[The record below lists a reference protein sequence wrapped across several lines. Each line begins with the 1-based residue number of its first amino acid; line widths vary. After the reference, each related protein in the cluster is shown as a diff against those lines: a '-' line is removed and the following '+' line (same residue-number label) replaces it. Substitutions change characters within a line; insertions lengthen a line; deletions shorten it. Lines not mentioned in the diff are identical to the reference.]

1 MPFVPPNQEET
12 DARELARA
20 LLSALA
26 LPADHASLKW
36 AERAYRTVLDG
47 QSCAILPAAEAPA
60 MDAVVGPPDQIQTPL
75 VLRRS
80 ADEALLYLRH
90 MDELEAGLAKSV
102 LQLAVRRAEPWSL
115 DAAKDIAAADH
126 LNEEQADAL
135 RRLAERSFMILTGG
149 PGTGKTYTLNSL
161 LKYAVAAGALAPAQ
175 IRLVAPTGRAARR
188 IADGLAALRQ
198 QPAFTDLVEPQT
210 IHSLLYEPEAF
221 DGMQLLVV
229 DESSMVDLMLFN
241 EVIDKLP
248 AGCSLVLVGDPN
260 QLPSVEVGSVLADLC
275 EALALSPNKVELVRQ
290 VRSKDAPEIMRFA
303 ESVLG
308 GKGRD
313 AVALVTPTPEAVI
326 EHVLPAFTAL
336 RDKARAGDVE
346 GSMALVDEVR
356 VLCSHVRGPLGA
368 ETLSR
373 LIAEKLGIRVSPP
386 GPGSL
391 IMVTR
396 NDRRGTGLSNGDVG
410 VMVGELVY
418 FRGNPV
424 GFDLNRL
431 PEFASAFATT
441 IHKAQGSEYGH
452 AVVVLGSS
460 QREGFLNRQLIYTGI
475 TRARRQ
481 VTLVAD
487 RADFLAACAREVPR
501 ASGLKQ
507 RLV

>member
-1 MPFVPPNQEET
+1 MSNPSIKQEAT
-12 DARELARA
+12 DARELALA
-20 LLSALA
+20 LLSALG
-26 LPADHASLKW
+26 LPPDHASFAW
-36 AERAYRTVLDG
+36 AETAYRAVLDG
-47 QSCAILPAAEAPA
+47 QSCAMLKASPGL
-60 MDAVVGPPDQIQTPL
+60 DAIVGTVDQQDTPL
-75 VLRRS
+75 VLRGT
-80 ADEALLYLRH
+80 AAEPLLYLRH
-90 MDELEAGLAKSV
+90 MDELEAGLARSV
-102 LQLAVRRAEPWSL
+102 LQLAVRREEPWSL
-115 DAAKDIAAADH
+115 ASAKAIAQADQ
-126 LNEEQADAL
+126 LNEEQAEAL
-135 RRLAERSFMILTGG
+135 SRLAERAFMILTGG

-161 LKYAVAAGALAPAQ
+161 LKYAVQAGGLSPAQ

-188 IADGLAALRQ
+188 IADGLAELRK
-198 QPAFTDLVEPQT
+198 QPAFAELVEPQT

-275 EALALSPNKVELVRQ
+275 EAPALLPNKVQLIRQ

-308 GKGRD
+308 GQGRES
-313 AVALVTPTPEAVI
+313 VSLVTPTPEAVV
-326 EHVLPAFTAL
+326 ELVLPAFTAL

-346 GSMALVDEVR
+346 GTLALVDEVR

-373 LIAEKLGIRVSPP
+373 LIAEYLGVRVNPP
-386 GPGSL
+386 GSGSL

-410 VMVGELVY
+410 VMVGDLVH
-418 FRGNPV
+418 FRGYAA

-431 PEFASAFATT
+431 PEYTSAFATT

-487 RADFLAACAREVPR
+487 RADFLAACVHDVPR

-507 RLV
+507 RLI

>member
-1 MPFVPPNQEET
+1 MPIAHHNQEET
-12 DARELARA
+12 DAQELAKA
-20 LLSALA
+20 LLAALGA
-26 LPADHASLKW
+26 PADHPSLKW
-36 AERAYRTVLDG
+36 AETAYRAVLDG
-47 QSCAILPAAEAPA
+47 QSCAELKEVPAL
-60 MDAVVGPPDQIQTPL
+60 DLIVGTFDQLETPL
-75 VLRRS
+75 VLRAS
-80 ADEALLYLRH
+80 GPKPLLYLRH
-90 MDELEAGLAKSV
+90 MEELEEGLAKSV
-102 LQLAVRRAEPWSL
+102 LQLAVQRAEPWSL
-115 DAAKDIAAADH
+115 AAAKDIAAADS
-126 LNEEQADAL
+126 LNPEQAEAL
-135 RRLAERSFMILTGG
+135 QRLAQRSFMILTGG

-161 LKYAVAAGALAPAQ
+161 LKYAVAAGELSPAQ

-198 QPAFTDLVEPQT
+198 QPAFADLVEPQT

-241 EVIDKLP
+241 EVINKLP

-275 EALALSPNKVELVRQ
+275 ESPALLPNKVQLVRQ

-303 ESVLG
+303 DSVLG
-308 GKGRD
+308 GQGRET
-313 AVALVTPTPEAVI
+313 VELVSPTPEAVI
-326 EHVLPAFTAL
+326 EFVGPAFTAL
-336 RDKARAGDVE
+336 RDKARSGDVE
-346 GSMALVDEVR
+346 GTLALVDEVR

-373 LIAEKLGIRVSPP
+373 LIAEEMGIRANPP
-386 GPGSL
+386 GSGSL

-410 VMVGELVY
+410 VMVGDLVH
-418 FRGNPV
+418 FRGYAA

-431 PEFASAFATT
+431 PEYTSAFATT

-460 QREGFLNRQLIYTGI
+460 QRQGFLNRQLIYTGI
-475 TRARRQ
+475 TRARKK

-487 RADFLAACAREVPR
+487 RADFLAACIREVPR
-501 ASGLKQ
+501 ASGLQQ
-507 RLV
+507 RLI

>member
-20 LLSALA
+20 LLSALH
-26 LPADHASLKW
+26 LPADHPSLKW
-36 AERAYRTVLDG
+36 AERAYRSVLDG
-47 QSCAILPAAEAPA
+47 QSCAILTAAEAPA
-60 MDAVVGPPDQIQTPL
+60 LDAIIGAPDQTATPL

-90 MDELEAGLAKSV
+90 MDELEAGLARSV
-102 LQLAVRRAEPWSL
+102 LQLAVKREEPWSQE
-115 DAAKDIAAADH
+115 AAKDIAQADG
-126 LNEEQADAL
+126 LNVEQADAL
-135 RRLAERSFMILTGG
+135 KRLAERSFMILTGG

-161 LKYAVAAGALAPAQ
+161 LKYAVAAGALSPAQ

-188 IADGLAALRQ
+188 IADGLANLRQ
-198 QPAFTDLVEPQT
+198 QPAFAELVEPQT

-241 EVIDKLP
+241 QVIDKLP
-248 AGCSLVLVGDPN
+248 AGCSLVLVGDPD

-275 EALALSPNKVELVRQ
+275 EAPALAPNKVQLVRQ

-303 ESVLG
+303 ASVLG
-308 GKGRD
+308 GEGRD
-313 AVALVTPTPEAVI
+313 AVALVTPTPEAVADL
-326 EHVLPAFTAL
+326 VLPAFTAL
-336 RDKARAGDVE
+336 CDKARAGDVA
-346 GSMALVDEVR
+346 GTLALVDEVR

-410 VMVGELVY
+410 VMVEGLVY
-418 FRGNPV
+418 FRGHAA

-431 PEFASAFATT
+431 PEYTSAFATT

-475 TRARRQ
+475 TRARKQ

-487 RADFLAACAREVPR
+487 RAEFLAACIRDVPR

>member
-1 MPFVPPNQEET
+1 MPLLSSKQEET
-12 DARELARA
+12 DAHELAKA
-20 LLSALA
+20 LLSALG
-26 LPADHASLKW
+26 LPPEHGSLRW
-36 AERAYRTVLDG
+36 AEIAYRAVLDG
-47 QSCAILPAAEAPA
+47 QSCAMLTGVPPGL
-60 MDAVVGPPDQIQTPL
+60 DAIVGQPDQLQTPL
-75 VLRRS
+75 VLRD
-80 ADEALLYLRH
+80 ADTKPLLYLRH

-102 LQLAVRRAEPWSL
+102 LQLAVPRTEPWDLSS
-115 DAAKDIAAADH
+115 AQAIAEADQ
-126 LNEEQADAL
+126 LNEEQAEAL

-161 LKYAVAAGALAPAQ
+161 LKYAVQAGALSPAQ

-188 IADGLAALRQ
+188 IADGLASLRKQ
-198 QPAFTDLVEPQT
+198 EAFKDLVEPQT

-275 EALALSPNKVELVRQ
+275 EAPALAPNKVQLLSQ

-308 GKGRD
+308 GQGRES
-313 AVALVTPTPEAVI
+313 VSLVVPTPEAI
-326 EHVLPAFTAL
+326 LELVLPAFTAL
-336 RDKARAGDVE
+336 RARAKALDVE
-346 GSMALVDEVR
+346 GTLARIDEVR

-373 LIAEKLGIRVSPP
+373 LIAEKIGARLSPP
-386 GPGSL
+386 GSGSL

-396 NDRRGTGLSNGDVG
+396 NDRKGTGLSNGDVG
-410 VMVGELVY
+410 VMVGGLVY
-418 FRGNPV
+418 FRGYPA

-431 PEFASAFATT
+431 PEYASAFATT

-475 TRARRQ
+475 TRARKQ

-507 RLV
+507 RLI

>member
-1 MPFVPPNQEET
+1 MSFVPIKQEET
-12 DARELARA
+12 DARELA
-20 LLSALA
+20 SALISA
-26 LPADHASLKW
+26 LGLPADHGSVKW
-36 AERAYRTVLDG
+36 AEIAYRAVLDG
-47 QSCAILPAAEAPA
+47 QSCAMLKTSPDL
-60 MDAVVGPPDQIQTPL
+60 DAIVGTFDQKDTPL
-75 VLRRS
+75 VLRGSS
-80 ADEALLYLRH
+80 AEPLLYLRH

-102 LQLAVRRAEPWSL
+102 LQLAVKRDAPWSL
-115 DAAKDIAAADH
+115 AAAKDIAQADK

-135 RRLAERSFMILTGG
+135 KRLSERSFMILTGG

-161 LKYAVAAGALAPAQ
+161 LKYAVAAGALSPAQ

-188 IADGLAALRQ
+188 IADGLAELRK

-210 IHSLLYEPEAF
+210 IHSLLDEPEAF

-241 EVIDKLP
+241 EVIEKLP
-248 AGCSLVLVGDPN
+248 AGCSLVLVGDPD

-275 EALALSPNKVELVRQ
+275 EAPALLPNKVQLIRQ

-308 GKGRD
+308 GQGRES
-313 AVALVTPTPEAVI
+313 VALVAPTPEAVV
-326 EHVLPAFTAL
+326 ELVLSAFAAL

-346 GSMALVDEVR
+346 GTLALVDEVR

-373 LIAEKLGIRVSPP
+373 LIADKLGIRFSPP
-386 GPGSL
+386 GAGSL

-410 VMVGELVY
+410 VMVGDLVY
-418 FRGNPV
+418 FRGYPA

-431 PEFASAFATT
+431 PEFSSAFATT

-507 RLV
+507 RLL

>member
-1 MPFVPPNQEET
+1 MSNPSIKQEAT
-12 DARELARA
+12 DARELALA
-20 LLSALA
+20 LLSALG
-26 LPADHASLKW
+26 LPPEHASFTW
-36 AERAYRTVLDG
+36 AEIAYRAVLDG
-47 QSCAILPAAEAPA
+47 QSCAMLKTSPGL
-60 MDAVVGPPDQIQTPL
+60 DAIVGTVDHQDTPL
-75 VLRRS
+75 VLRGT
-80 ADEALLYLRH
+80 AAEPLLYLRH
-90 MDELEAGLAKSV
+90 MDELEAGLARSV
-102 LQLAVRRAEPWSL
+102 LQLAVRREEPWSL
-115 DAAKDIAAADH
+115 ASAKSIAQADQ
-126 LNEEQADAL
+126 LNEEQAEAL
-135 RRLAERSFMILTGG
+135 SRLAERAFMILTGG

-161 LKYAVAAGALAPAQ
+161 LKYAVQAGGLSPAQ

-188 IADGLAALRQ
+188 IADGLAELRK
-198 QPAFTDLVEPQT
+198 QPAFADLVEPQT

-275 EALALSPNKVELVRQ
+275 EAPALLPNKVQLIRQ

-308 GKGRD
+308 GQGRES
-313 AVALVTPTPEAVI
+313 VSLVTPTPEAVV
-326 EHVLPAFTAL
+326 ELVLPAFTAL

-346 GSMALVDEVR
+346 GTLALVDEVR

-373 LIAEKLGIRVSPP
+373 LIADKLGIRVSPP
-386 GPGSL
+386 GAGSL

-410 VMVGELVY
+410 VMVGDLVY
-418 FRGNPV
+418 FRGYAA

-431 PEFASAFATT
+431 PEYTSAFATT

-487 RADFLAACAREVPR
+487 RADFLAACVHDVPR

-507 RLV
+507 RLI